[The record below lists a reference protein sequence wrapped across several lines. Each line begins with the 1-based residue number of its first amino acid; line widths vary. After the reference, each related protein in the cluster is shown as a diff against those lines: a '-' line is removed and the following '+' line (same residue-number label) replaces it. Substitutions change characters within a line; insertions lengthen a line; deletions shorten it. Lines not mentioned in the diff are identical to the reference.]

1 MLQSGSCARTYTRT
15 LATETV
21 RPVSGTKHDRE
32 SLRRCFARQ
41 TTILLLHTFSEL
53 PGTRIVT
60 AKQANGA
67 CRQWTQ
73 VVVGRI
79 VGVLLSIR
87 TRVHIMFR
95 FRSLVA
101 KKEQMKQTSDPAR
114 NVSAPRGSCSRLSAT
129 RHIRTMRWTSSGI
142 LLGLFLLLA
151 DECANCL
158 SFTIFALVHGRIM

>member
-53 PGTRIVT
+53 PGARIVT

-101 KKEQMKQTSDPAR
+101 KR
-114 NVSAPRGSCSRLSAT
+114 
-129 RHIRTMRWTSSGI
+129 
-142 LLGLFLLLA
+142 A
-151 DECANCL
+151 DEADIRPRKKCVRATWILQSTL
-158 SFTIFALVHGRIM
+158 SHTAHSHNALDLFGNFVGIVFASC